1 MSILTIF
8 MWFFFFCTKKCNQL
22 ETGHQKEAYV
32 SESQGHGEQLKA
44 ASVCQANQHRWMRA
58 KG

>member
-8 MWFFFFCTKKCNQL
+8 MCFFCTKKCNQL

-32 SESQGHGEQLKA
+32 SESQGHSEQLKA
-44 ASVCQANQHRWMRA
+44 ARVCQVN
-58 KG
+58 

>member
-8 MWFFFFCTKKCNQL
+8 MWGFFCTKKCNQL

-32 SESQGHGEQLKA
+32 SESQGHSEQLKA
-44 ASVCQANQHRWMRA
+44 ARVCQVN
-58 KG
+58 